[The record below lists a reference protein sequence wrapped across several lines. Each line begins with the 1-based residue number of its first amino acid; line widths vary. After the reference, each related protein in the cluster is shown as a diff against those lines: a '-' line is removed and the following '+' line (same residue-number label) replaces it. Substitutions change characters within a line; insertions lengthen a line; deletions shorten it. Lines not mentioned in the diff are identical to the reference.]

1 MSRALPSL
9 AYRDPIYSAMQAE
22 ARSCK
27 GCKHLE
33 KLLEREFCGVGRR
46 ELVKCKRFDIK
57 RG

>member
-9 AYRDPIYSAMQAE
+9 AYRDPIYSAMQSQ
-22 ARSCK
+22 ARRCN

-33 KLLEREFCGVGRR
+33 KLLDREFFGVGKR
-46 ELVKCKRFDIK
+46 ELAKCKRFELK

>member
-1 MSRALPSL
+1 MTAHPSL
-9 AYRDPIYSAMQAE
+9 MYRDPIYAAMQSQ

-33 KLLEREFCGVGRR
+33 KLLDREFCGVGRR
-46 ELVKCKRFDIK
+46 ELVKCKRYEIK